1 MIKKIKL
8 AEATAAI
15 AEKYNK
21 PLICASEHELEG
33 PIFEIYKRRHIPFFD
48 SPFDCAKVMAGMVQ
62 YAGFK
67 KGHFFRLKALC
78 RPQHD

>member
-1 MIKKIKL
+1 MIKKVKL

-33 PIFEIYKRRHIPFFD
+33 PIFEIYKRRQIPFFD
-48 SPFDCAKVMAGMVQ
+48 NPFDCAKVMAGMVQ
-62 YAGFK
+62 YAK
-67 KGHFFRLKALC
+67 LR
-78 RPQHD
+78 R